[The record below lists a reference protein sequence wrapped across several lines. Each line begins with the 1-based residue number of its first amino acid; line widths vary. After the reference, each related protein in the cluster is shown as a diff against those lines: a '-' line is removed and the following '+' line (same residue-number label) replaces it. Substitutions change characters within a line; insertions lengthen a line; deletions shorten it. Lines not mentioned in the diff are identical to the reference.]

1 MIPST
6 DIDAL
11 HEAIKT
17 TLAAQFPAC
26 TVAFYSRPGERIP
39 TPAILLEI
47 EDIMADDPD
56 EIGTEQLAAT
66 INVNAYCVMD
76 YKAGKKKSVRS
87 LAASVMAFAR
97 GKRWGQP
104 VGAAN
109 VGMASPDTI
118 AGREDDYEVMRVEW
132 SHEALLGAD
141 VWTADQIVDEEGEPL
156 PPPTDVFVAEVRDA
170 MPPAEEDY
178 QNLTDCNC
186 Q

>member
-17 TLAAQFPAC
+17 AFAAQFPTC
-26 TVAFYSRPGERIP
+26 TVAFYGRPGERIP

-56 EIGTEQLAAT
+56 EIGTEQLAVT
-66 INVNAYCVMD
+66 LNINAYCVMD

-104 VGAAN
+104 VQAAN
-109 VGMASPDTI
+109 VGMASPDII

-141 VWTADQIVDEEGEPL
+141 MWTADGVIPSEVYLGISPYIGPENIDYYQRIDENDL
-156 PPPTDVFVAEVRDA
+156 PEN
-170 MPPAEEDY
+170 
-178 QNLTDCNC
+178 QSI
-186 Q
+186 